1 MAWIA
6 GIVFALIVLI
16 GVTMLIALFLAIVK
30 AVFEFTVRLVLASG
44 LTVTVALIAGF
55 AGDYQGYDGP
65 LVGGVTALLVFI
77 PALIVVWTWRK
88 SVWAKRNRQAKL
100 ELGKLDFSKPASL
113 PIEQT
118 LDLQNSAELAA
129 AWDNAEQMAPRS
141 ALNTE
146 REACARFL
154 ASFETEADCDPE
166 AIELATFIRQQVPGL
181 VTETGLVLKAA
192 DEPERQEI
200 TDLMVTR
207 LRKLGDNARNSLAQR
222 HFAARERLAIR
233 QERFAMRESEQRGW
247 LQ

>member
-16 GVTMLIALFLAIVK
+16 GVMMLITLFVAIVK
-30 AVFEFTVRLVLASG
+30 AVVEFTVRLVLASG

-55 AGDYQGYDGP
+55 AGDHRGYDGP
-65 LVGGVTALLVFI
+65 LIGGVTALLVFI
-77 PALIVVWTWRK
+77 PALIVVWTWRN

-118 LDLQNSAELAA
+118 LGLQNCVELAA
-129 AWDNAEQMAPRS
+129 AWDGAEQMAPRS

-166 AIELATFIRQQVPGL
+166 AIELAIFLRQQVPGL
-181 VTETGLVLKAA
+181 VTETGLVLQGA

-200 TDLMVTR
+200 INAMVNR
-207 LRKLGDNARNSLAQR
+207 FRKLGDDARDALAHR
-222 HFAARERLAIR
+222 HVAARERLAIR